1 MRRTTLLAEAV
12 LVGVVLLA
20 AACGAEEGQDGGSEV
35 NSEVLSPEGTQG
47 MLVFGPDAEGPWPV
61 VFAMHGIDGQAEDM
75 TELATRLA
83 REGVVVFAPTYRTDV
98 TTEEARELAGM
109 DLECAYRFAR
119 SVAAEYGG
127 DLDRPVTIVGW
138 SLGATGALAL
148 GLSED
153 IDPSGDLG
161 CFSPAPRPDV
171 VVAISGCHYEWE
183 GRPSDLIDVSELG
196 NDAADVV
203 LVAGEEDATCAAWQT
218 EDMAAELRSAGYDLD
233 LILLEG
239 ADHLAP
245 VFHDVV
251 DGEWVVDPN
260 DPAGER
266 TVGLILNAIAAA
278 QAAP

>member
-12 LVGVVLLA
+12 LLGVVLLA

-98 TTEEARELAGM
+98 TTEEAREQAGM

-203 LVAGEEDATCAAWQT
+203 LVAGEEDTTCAAWQT
-218 EDMAAELRSAGYDLD
+218 EDMAAELRAAGYALD

-278 QAAP
+278 RAAP

>member
-1 MRRTTLLAEAV
+1 MRRTTFLAEAV

-20 AACGAEEGQDGGSEV
+20 AACGGDEGQDGGSEV
-35 NSEVLSPEGTQG
+35 QSEVLSAEGTQG
-47 MLVFGPDAEGPWPV
+47 MLVFRPVAEGRWPV
-61 VFAMHGIDGQAEDM
+61 VLAMHGIDGKAEDM
-75 TELATRLA
+75 AELATRLA

-98 TTEEARELAGM
+98 TTEEGRERAGM

-119 SVAAEYGG
+119 SVAAEHGG
-127 DLDRPVTIVGW
+127 DLERPVTFVGW

-183 GRPSDLIDVSELG
+183 GQPSDLIDVSELG

-218 EDMAAELRSAGYDLD
+218 EDMAAELRSVGYDLD
-233 LILLEG
+233 LVLLEG
-239 ADHLAP
+239 ADHPAP

-251 DGEWVVDPN
+251 DGGWVVDPD

-278 QAAP
+278 EAAP

>member
-98 TTEEARELAGM
+98 TTEEAREQAGM

-203 LVAGEEDATCAAWQT
+203 LVAGEEDTTCAAWQT
-218 EDMAAELRSAGYDLD
+218 EDMAAELRAAGYALD

-278 QAAP
+278 RAAP

>member
-20 AACGAEEGQDGGSEV
+20 AACGAEEGQGGGSEV

>member
-12 LVGVVLLA
+12 LLGVVLLA
-20 AACGAEEGQDGGSEV
+20 AACGAEEGQGGGSEV

>member
-98 TTEEARELAGM
+98 TTEEAREQAGM

-218 EDMAAELRSAGYDLD
+218 EDMAAELRAAGYALD

>member
-20 AACGAEEGQDGGSEV
+20 AACGAEEGQGGGSEV

-98 TTEEARELAGM
+98 TTEEAREQAGM

-218 EDMAAELRSAGYDLD
+218 KDMAAELRSAGYGLD

>member
-98 TTEEARELAGM
+98 TTEEAREQAGM

-278 QAAP
+278 RAAP

>member
-12 LVGVVLLA
+12 LGVVLLA
-20 AACGAEEGQDGGSEV
+20 AACRGDVGQEGGSEV
-35 NSEVLSPEGTQG
+35 KSEVLSPEGTQG
-47 MLVFGPDAEGPWPV
+47 MLVFGPDGDGRWPV
-61 VFAMHGIDGQAEDM
+61 VLAMHGIDGEAEDM
-75 TELATRLA
+75 AELATRLA

-98 TTEEARELAGM
+98 TTEEGREQAGM

-119 SVAAEYGG
+119 SVAAEHGG
-127 DLDRPVTIVGW
+127 DLDRPVTFVGW

-153 IDPSGDLG
+153 LDPSGDLG

-233 LILLEG
+233 LVLLEG
-239 ADHLAP
+239 ADHPAP
-245 VFHDVV
+245 VFHEVV

-278 QAAP
+278 EAAS

>member
-20 AACGAEEGQDGGSEV
+20 AACGAEEGQGGGSEV

-278 QAAP
+278 RAAP

>member
-98 TTEEARELAGM
+98 TTEEAREQAGM

-203 LVAGEEDATCAAWQT
+203 LVAGEEDTTCAAWQT
-218 EDMAAELRSAGYDLD
+218 EDMAAELRAAGYALD

>member
-12 LVGVVLLA
+12 LLGVVLLA
-20 AACGAEEGQDGGSEV
+20 AACGAEEGQGGGSEV

-278 QAAP
+278 RAAP